1 MTFKMISKKEV
12 TRLMDTGEKFK
23 LVDVL
28 PREHF
33 AQEHIKGAISLP
45 VEEIERKAWKVLP
58 DKKERIV
65 TYCASFECQASTI
78 AAEKLVKLGYTDVLD
93 YKGGLKE
100 YKETGR
106 LLEGSLHKEE
116 KNRTICSSCY
126 TC

>member
-1 MTFKMISKKEV
+1 MTFKMISKKELI
-12 TRLMDTGEKFK
+12 RLMDTGEKFK

-28 PREHF
+28 SSDHF

-45 VEEIERKAWKVLP
+45 AEEIEKRAFKVLP
-58 DKKERIV
+58 DKKEKIV
-65 TYCASFECQASTI
+65 TYCARFDCQASTI
-78 AAEKLVKLGYTDVLD
+78 AAEKLEKLGYTDVLD

-106 LLEGSLHKEE
+106 FLEGSLHKEE
-116 KNRTICSSCY
+116 NRPICSSCY